1 MESGD
6 TRSQIYLEYYLSIV
20 IPVYNEQERIA
31 NSLEVLLAYLAKQT
45 YSREIILVDDGSRDN
60 GLGIAGNILEGK
72 EEYRILSYGE
82 NRGKGY
88 ALKYGI
94 TRTQGRY
101 VLFTDADLATP
112 IEELAKFIPYLEPNS
127 EMVTGYPIVHG
138 SRKMPGAIVE
148 RHQPWLRENMGKVFT
163 MLCNILVNLNVSDA
177 TCGFKAY
184 QGEVARE
191 IYGSQKLSDWSFDA
205 EVIFIARKRGYKIK
219 ELPVRWHDQK
229 GTKVRLVRDTFRSL
243 KGLATIRLNDLR
255 GWYKPTLKSEVLKVA
270 ENDPVGRMK

>member
-1 MESGD
+1 
-6 TRSQIYLEYYLSIV
+6 LEYYLSIV